1 MQGAAQQYTAFFV
14 VGVSG
19 PPGTVR
25 EQAGGSSGTSAIASI
40 APGVNS
46 SIAGRCWSM
55 AEATASAAAST
66 PSTDCATCISTYV
79 PCG

>member
-1 MQGAAQQYTAFFV
+1 VNSFFEPTGLLWKCRAPRSEYTAFFV

-25 EQAGGSSGTSAIASI
+25 ASNPVGSSGTSAIASI

-46 SIAGRCWSM
+46 SIAGRC
-55 AEATASAAAST
+55 
-66 PSTDCATCISTYV
+66 
-79 PCG
+79 